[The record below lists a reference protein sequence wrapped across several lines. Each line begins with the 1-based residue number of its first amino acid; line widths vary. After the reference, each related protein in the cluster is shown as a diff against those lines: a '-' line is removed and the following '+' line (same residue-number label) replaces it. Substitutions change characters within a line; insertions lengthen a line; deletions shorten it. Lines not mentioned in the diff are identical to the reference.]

1 MMPLVWMVGVCAAS
15 WLLVTALMEAVNP
28 EAAAGMLGPLASA
41 CATWVV
47 TARVH
52 QAAPERVTGV
62 MVAGLAMKMVF
73 FGVYV
78 AAMLRGLE
86 LRPIVFVLSFT
97 GYFIAL
103 HAMEAFFLHRLF
115 LDSSRPLSRV

>member
-1 MMPLVWMVGVCAAS
+1 MMPLVWMVGAS
-15 WLLVTALMEAVNP
+15 VGFWLLLTGLTRSVNP
-28 EAAAGMLGPLASA
+28 EAALGMLGPLASA

-52 QAAPERVTGV
+52 SAAPERVTHV
-62 MVAGLAMKMVF
+62 MVVGLAVKMVF

-86 LRPIVFVLSFT
+86 LRPTVFVLSFT

-103 HAMEAFFLHRLF
+103 HAMEAFFLRRLF
-115 LDSSRPLSRV
+115 LDSSRPMSRV